1 MAYTLRIMLLT
12 LISWVCHFDIIH
24 AQVINKSSKY
34 NFQLEARGHYGIFM
48 QHHFEMERFDSHFP
62 AFEINLQRATFG
74 NKRWEA
80 LYRYP
85 IIGITTYYSP
95 LGGTKEIGEVFAVY
109 PFINFPLNH
118 DLDNS
123 LNFKLGFGLAWLTNK
138 FDPIEN
144 YKHFAIGSHLNAT
157 VTMYFEYRRQLS
169 TRFTWIVAGGL
180 THFSNGSMKTPNYGL
195 NLLTFSSGFAWF
207 LKPPNPYLN
216 KKLQPELYLFEF
228 DDKKWIST
236 ELSFSTGVKDMT
248 QEVGQRFFVYNLAL
262 NTMKQVSMRSRIG
275 LGFDLTFDGSDKAVL
290 EKKLI
295 PYDNDWQLLKPGAN
309 FAYEMLLDK
318 TSFLFN
324 LGFHL
329 AGKELS
335 EGQMYQKLAV
345 KQHFTNNLFGTV
357 TLTAHYGK
365 ADFIGFGLGYRLN
378 FKYY

>member
-1 MAYTLRIMLLT
+1 
-12 LISWVCHFDIIH
+12 
-24 AQVINKSSKY
+24 
-34 NFQLEARGHYGIFM
+34 
-48 QHHFEMERFDSHFP
+48 
-62 AFEINLQRATFG
+62 
-74 NKRWEA
+74 
-80 LYRYP
+80 
-85 IIGITTYYSP
+85 
-95 LGGTKEIGEVFAVY
+95 
-109 PFINFPLNH
+109 
-118 DLDNS
+118 
-123 LNFKLGFGLAWLTNK
+123 
-138 FDPIEN
+138 
-144 YKHFAIGSHLNAT
+144 
-157 VTMYFEYRRQLS
+157 
-169 TRFTWIVAGGL
+169 
-180 THFSNGSMKTPNYGL
+180 MKTPNYGL
-195 NLLTFSSGFAWF
+195 NLLTVSSGFAWF